1 MPVTICYWSSPQEMM
16 ALMDAQTSSKQQQQR
31 PAPPSC
37 PVGAAADVGRG
48 AGAGAVAAGA
58 QLDPLD
64 LSKLAADL
72 ASARQVAT
80 GTA

>member
-16 ALMDAQTSSKQQQQR
+16 ALMDAQTSSKQQQR
-31 PAPPSC
+31 SAPPSR
-37 PVGAAADVGRG
+37 PVGAAAAVGTG